1 MDFVFFLFGGGASP
15 EGLWERKGDRFAGC
29 VLRVEGMDGELVGKI
44 ATLPESMSRAGW
56 QVGDLKW
63 RNIRRAGSGLWRL
76 QDLRK
81 HYDTRSASVFMVDY
95 REYNLT
101 LGAFGRLRLHTG
113 GLPFFPEQKWEKF
126 GGGK

>member
-1 MDFVFFLFGGGASP
+1 
-15 EGLWERKGDRFAGC
+15 
-29 VLRVEGMDGELVGKI
+29 MDGELVGKI

-56 QVGDLKW
+56 QEGDLKW

-76 QDLRK
+76 LDLRK
-81 HYDTRSASVFMVDY
+81 HYDTLSASVIMVDY

-113 GLPFFPEQKWEKF
+113 GLPFFPEQKSEKC
-126 GGGK
+126 GAGA